1 MHLRMTTLSTAAIV
15 AALMSPLSMA
25 KDCEKD
31 TVNMAEV
38 RACAADQMEKRLDD
52 TFNAT
57 LAFVRAKDP
66 QAATLLMEAQNSW
79 KKFASDSCEYS
90 MAARQTAQMENDAR
104 SMCWGQFINAR
115 VNVLNNYRRDFG
127 NPDALNGPVR
137 P

>member
-1 MHLRMTTLSTAAIV
+1 MSPRITALFTTTIV
-15 AALMSPLSMA
+15 AALISFPLMA
-25 KDCEKD
+25 KDCEKNA
-31 TVNMAEV
+31 TNMAEI

-66 QAATLLMEAQNSW
+66 HAATLLVAAQNSW

-127 NPDALNGPVR
+127 DPDALNGPVR